1 MNIFCVTV
9 RFFVWQCVFF
19 VHHCHVYDISYTRKI
34 VSFYQ
39 TKQIMGATTSQGRLL
54 LEIDHLFYLKVKK
67 TKEAIFYGWGSFF
80 YRNGYSSQMTLRV
93 PCRWWYWLHV
103 VMVIVNVY
111 CLWLSITRW
120 HANRWGVISWLKL
133 GSELVPRWSES
144 EVGRHVLHNSHVCV
158 TLLHLKIAVI
168 GLGWI

>member
-67 TKEAIFYGWGSFF
+67 TKEAIFLWLGEFFF

-93 PCRWWYWLHV
+93 PCQWWYWLHV

-111 CLWLSITRW
+111 DYPSQGDSPIGEGVSPGSNLGVNWFQDGLSLRSAAMSYTI
-120 HANRWGVISWLKL
+120 HMYV
-133 GSELVPRWSES
+133 
-144 EVGRHVLHNSHVCV
+144 
-158 TLLHLKIAVI
+158 
-168 GLGWI
+168 